1 MIRANE
7 HAATT
12 AHPEEPTMSKSQAN
26 MIALAE
32 ACSAV
37 RAALGRMLLAAEDSP
52 ERAAAQESYRRALTT
67 LLRTARE
74 EECGLYLEVAGELAT
89 RD

>member
-1 MIRANE
+1 M
-7 HAATT
+7 
-12 AHPEEPTMSKSQAN
+12 PKSQAN
-26 MIALAE
+26 LIALAE

-37 RAALGRMLLAAEDSP
+37 RSALGRMLLAADESP
-52 ERAAAQESYRRALTT
+52 ERNAAAESYRRALTS

>member
-1 MIRANE
+1 
-7 HAATT
+7 
-12 AHPEEPTMSKSQAN
+12 

-37 RAALGRMLLAAEDSP
+37 RAALGKMLLSADDSP
-52 ERAAAQESYRRALTT
+52 ERVAAHESYRRALTT

>member
-1 MIRANE
+1 
-7 HAATT
+7 
-12 AHPEEPTMSKSQAN
+12 MSKSQAN
-26 MIALAE
+26 LIALAE
-32 ACSAV
+32 SCSAV

-52 ERAAAQESYRRALTT
+52 ERAAAADAYRRALTT

-74 EECGLYLEVAGELAT
+74 EECGLYLEVAGELAS